1 MGRQAG
7 GLPRLPKPGARPR
20 SNSSAR
26 TGVLV
31 LERRI
36 SLRASSAPTGETP

>member
-7 GLPRLPKPGARPR
+7 GLPRLPKPDARPR

-26 TGVLV
+26 TGV
-31 LERRI
+31 
-36 SLRASSAPTGETP
+36 